1 MQLKKE
7 WIRYQPNDTWDV
19 PYLTIDPEDI
29 GKKYQAIIRINSQSG
44 KGGVAYILEHDF
56 QCCSK
61 NMQPTVAKFIQ
72 KSTESSG
79 SEISSQQIWGIFED
93 EFINRNTP
101 LELEKVHTELF
112 EDGQVK
118 SDLLIKYNGSSH
130 SLTAVGNGPIDASKK
145 ALESIIANMS
155 IESYS
160 EHSLSQGSD
169 SKAICYLTV
178 LYEDETFH
186 GVGIDSNITLASI
199 KALISSIN
207 RKLNS

>member
-1 MQLKKE
+1 MQ
-7 WIRYQPNDTWDV
+7 
-19 PYLTIDPEDI
+19 
-29 GKKYQAIIRINSQSG
+29 S
-44 KGGVAYILEHDF
+44 
-56 QCCSK
+56 
-61 NMQPTVAKFIQ
+61 TVAKFIQ

-199 KALISSIN
+199 KALVSSIN
-207 RKLNS
+207 RKLKLIMIRLILFFILLSLNLSYSADYSVTNLSKSFYLHINKENTSIKKRCCTE